1 MNKEVFTYPS
11 SNGRWQ
17 VSALIYTPDEGMV
30 VRGVVQLSHGMS
42 EYVKRYEPLARELCQ
57 AGLVFCGND
66 HLGHGAT
73 ALLNREKL
81 GYFGPHGAR
90 KFLVEDLELLRR
102 EVAGRYPG
110 VPYFLLG
117 HSMGSFIARLYARR
131 FGGSLS
137 GLILS
142 GTAGRNLAA
151 GAGKV
156 LARGVALAKG
166 DRYISDTV
174 YDMANGS
181 FRRAIPES
189 KTPVD
194 WLSKDPEVCAAYLRD
209 PQCAFKFTVSAYYE
223 LFCMLEECN
232 SGQWYHEMPKR
243 LPVYIFS
250 GGQDP
255 VGAMGAGPRE
265 VYQNLVQS
273 GSQDVKL
280 KLYPQGRHEMF
291 NEVEKEEVKQ
301 DLFHWLESQMERIA
315 QGGLVEDDGS
325 MHQPQ

>member
-81 GYFGPHGAR
+81 GYFGPRGAR

-142 GTAGRNLAA
+142 GTAGRTWPPAPGRCWPVWWRWPRGTGISRTRCTTWPTAA
-151 GAGKV
+151 
-156 LARGVALAKG
+156 
-166 DRYISDTV
+166 S
-174 YDMANGS
+174 
-181 FRRAIPES
+181 
-189 KTPVD
+189 
-194 WLSKDPEVCAAYLRD
+194 
-209 PQCAFKFTVSAYYE
+209 
-223 LFCMLEECN
+223 
-232 SGQWYHEMPKR
+232 
-243 LPVYIFS
+243 
-250 GGQDP
+250 
-255 VGAMGAGPRE
+255 AGPSR
-265 VYQNLVQS
+265 NPRPRWT
-273 GSQDVKL
+273 G
-280 KLYPQGRHEMF
+280 
-291 NEVEKEEVKQ
+291 
-301 DLFHWLESQMERIA
+301 
-315 QGGLVEDDGS
+315 
-325 MHQPQ
+325 